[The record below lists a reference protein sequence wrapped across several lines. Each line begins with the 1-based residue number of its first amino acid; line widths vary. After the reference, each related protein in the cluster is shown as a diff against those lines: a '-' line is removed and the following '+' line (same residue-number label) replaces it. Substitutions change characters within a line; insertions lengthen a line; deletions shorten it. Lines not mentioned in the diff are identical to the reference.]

1 MVWWQGREVSAVPS
15 RWSLFKL
22 SVASALTY
30 GNSGATVAFQQGG
43 GGAGAQGKG
52 RDAATGKWLALAGGN
67 PDNPDACGYIK
78 HTKGHVCW
86 KNHFAK

>member
-1 MVWWQGREVSAVPS
+1 MA
-15 RWSLFKL
+15 
-22 SVASALTY
+22 SVVAGALTY
-30 GNSGATVAFQQGG
+30 GNSGPAVAFQQGG
-43 GGAGAQGKG
+43 GAAQGGKG